1 MKRHRAGPV
10 LFVLLLVLGA
20 AACGGGSGG
29 LGTVPSV
36 APTPSSNV
44 GGPDETPIASGAPS
58 ASASPSTEP
67 SGEPSA
73 APSPAASAA
82 ATPRDTMIVRAYFVL
97 GGEPG
102 VTGLVPVL
110 RTVPQSPGVAKAAMT
125 ALLAGPT
132 SAEAADRTITTTIP
146 DGTTLRGVSIRNGIA
161 TVDLSTEFD
170 SGGGT
175 ASMRYRLAQV
185 VYTLTQ
191 FSTVKSVV
199 FQVEGQTVTVFGSE
213 GILLEDPSKRAD
225 WADELPAMFVD
236 RPAYGAAIGNP
247 GPISGNADVFE
258 AQFRLSIL
266 DGAGKVLVDQ
276 PVTASCGSG
285 CRGTFQQTVGY
296 AVGKAQWGTLRVY
309 DPSEK
314 DGSPQS
320 VREYPVWLTPR
331 P

>member
-1 MKRHRAGPV
+1 MKRHPAGPV
-10 LFVLLLVLGA
+10 VYLLLLSLGI

-29 LGTVPSV
+29 LGAVPSV
-36 APTPSSNV
+36 APTPSSDV
-44 GGPDETPIASGAPS
+44 GGPDETPIASGAPG
-58 ASASPSTEP
+58 ASASPSTAP

-73 APSPAASAA
+73 APSPTTSPA
-82 ATPRDTMIVRAYFVL
+82 ATPSDTMIIRAYFVL

-110 RTVPQSPGVAKAAMT
+110 RTVPQSAGVAKAAMT

-132 SAEAADRTITTTIP
+132 KAESGDRTITTAIP
-146 DGTTLRGVSIRNGIA
+146 DGTALRGVSSRNGIA

-213 GILLEDPSKRAD
+213 GIVLDGPSKRAD
-225 WADELPAMFVD
+225 WTDELPAIFVD

-266 DGAGKVLVDQ
+266 DGSGKVLVDQ
-276 PVTASCGSG
+276 PVTASCGTG

-296 AVGKAQWGTLRVY
+296 TIGKAQWGTLRVY

-320 VREYPVWLTPR
+320 VRDYPVWLTPR